1 VEIYMLSRAARFLFP
16 AKSMPAVLSPGFDEK
31 TAKTGDFRR

>member
-1 VEIYMLSRAARFLFP
+1 MFYRKASFLCA
-16 AKSMPAVLSPGFDEK
+16 AKSMPAALSQGFDEK

>member
-1 VEIYMLSRAARFLFP
+1 LSRNCWFLYP